1 MVYFISDVHLGLQ
14 SREEDKLRE
23 DRFLQFLESIKKDCK
38 TLFIVGDL
46 FDYWFEYKTV
56 IPKYFYRVLTKLY
69 ELRKSGIQIEYLMG
83 NHDFGHKDFFASE
96 LDIEVHHDDITREID
111 GKKFYISHGDGK
123 SHKDTG
129 YKILKKILR
138 AKTSLYL
145 FLKLHPDF
153 GIGLASGSSQKSRVY
168 TDQKNYGKT
177 DGMREFAFH
186 KIDEGFDYV
195 IMGHRHK
202 AEIAQHNSGYYINLG
217 EWIKKPQFGKFE
229 NGIFTLT
236 EIA

>member
-1 MVYFISDVHLGLQ
+1 MIYFFSDVHLGLLPRDEDKK
-14 SREEDKLRE
+14 REEKLLN
-23 DRFLQFLESIKKDCK
+23 FLDSIKRDCK
-38 TLFIVGDL
+38 TLIIVGDL

-56 IPKYFYRVLTKLY
+56 IPKYFYKTITKLD
-69 ELRKSGIQIEYLMG
+69 ELKSAGIEIEYLMG
-83 NHDFGHKDFFASE
+83 NHDFGHKNFFEKE
-96 LDIEVHHDDITREID
+96 LGIKVHKDDIIREYD

-138 AKTSLYL
+138 APISIYI

-168 TDQKNYGKT
+168 TDKKNYGKT
-177 DGMREFAFH
+177 DGMRDFAFS
-186 KIDEGFDYV
+186 KIDEGYDYV

-202 AEIAQHNSGYYINLG
+202 AEVTKHNNGYYINLG
-217 EWIKKPQFGKFE
+217 EWIKKPHYGTYI
-229 NGIFTLT
+229 NGEFKLH
-236 EIA
+236 EL